1 MSARPEP
8 VLLASYDSRHEAEM
22 ALGFLEDSSLTAAIL
37 SDDAGSMK
45 PELAFQGRVR
55 LWVPGDEAEE
65 ARELLSDAGLLHDV
79 VPPVWSAS
87 APSATG
93 PSMTR
98 DLAAMALLFGGV
110 ALLLLD
116 LFFRLTGPSH
126 AGVTVG
132 AGMFV
137 LGLFLTFRSIAES
150 RATRRRQSP
159 AE

>member
-1 MSARPEP
+1 VNAPTEP

-22 ALGFLEDSSLTAAIL
+22 ALGLLEDAGLTAAIRT
-37 SDDAGSMK
+37 DDAGSMR

-55 LWVPGDEAEE
+55 LWVAGDEAEE
-65 ARELLSDAGLLHDV
+65 AHELLSDAGLLHDV

-87 APSATG
+87 SPGATG
-93 PSMTR
+93 PSAAR

-126 AGVTVG
+126 AGVMVG

-150 RATRRRQSP
+150 RGAARRSF
-159 AE
+159 